1 MDGEPRTPISGADL
15 SVRQNPKPRP
25 TDRAERASMR
35 ALKLVGFICACSM
48 VLNVVLVVL
57 LHSLFPLVRVQPALV
72 QFSDEQF
79 VTIEPMFKG
88 STAEIKVRE
97 GFARQYIKYRET
109 IDLVTDQKRWQWIET
124 NSHPA
129 VWQPFITRMDREKVW
144 ATMEREGLTQEVNI
158 LGSWMLVDDPNRWQ
172 VEFERIQ
179 RRGFEVVDKTVW
191 IATYWYG
198 RLDVTASDDEL
209 FNNPFRLRVD
219 RYSISSKEQQ
229 EN

>member
-1 MDGEPRTPISGADL
+1 MDGETRTPISGADM

-57 LHSLFPLVRVQPALV
+57 LYSLFPLVRVQPALV
-72 QFSDEQF
+72 QFSGEQF

-88 STAEIKVRE
+88 STSEKKMRE
-97 GFARQYIKYRET
+97 GFARQYLMSRET
-109 IDLVTDQKRWQWIET
+109 INLVTDQERWEWVRT
-124 NSHPA
+124 NSHIDI
-129 VWQPFITRMDREKVW
+129 WEPFIKRMVREKVW
-144 ATMEREGLTQEVNI
+144 AKMDREGLTQEVNI
-158 LGSWMLVDDPNRWQ
+158 LGSWMVVDDPDRWQ

-191 IATYWYG
+191 IATYWFG
-198 RLDVTASDDEL
+198 RLDGSASDDEL